1 MADTPAARSR
11 GLLGRDSLPAG
22 AGLWIAP
29 CAVLGVA
36 SIHMFFMKFAID
48 VIYLDRKLRIV
59 KLVENLKPWRIS
71 AAWPAHSVVEL
82 PAGAL
87 AGLDMQKGDTLE
99 VRDDEP

>member
-11 GLLGRDSLPAG
+11 GLLGRDSLPAN
-22 AGLWIAP
+22 AGLWIVP

-36 SIHMFFMKFAID
+36 SIHMFFMAFPID
-48 VIYLDRKLRIV
+48 VIYLDRKQRVV
-59 KLVENLKPWRIS
+59 KLVENLKPWRLS
-71 AAWPAHSVVEL
+71 AAWRAHSVVEL

-87 AGLDMQKGDTLE
+87 AGLDVRTGDTLE